1 MVHRDLKR
9 NNILVT
15 DKGEP
20 KLLDF
25 GIAKLLEDNPL
36 SATATR
42 QQRLTPISA
51 SPEQARGE
59 EVTPASD
66 IYALGA
72 LLYEML
78 TGVAPHRFPSRD
90 PDLDEVERIVCEQ
103 EPILP
108 SLVTHDPERSRALR
122 GDLDAIIQRTLRKEP
137 SARYSSV
144 SDLET
149 DIRRYLAGEP
159 VGARAEY
166 AALSSAEIRR
176 PS

>member
-1 MVHRDLKR
+1 LFLKICAAVEVAHRKRVVHRDLKR
-9 NNILVT
+9 NNILVN

-36 SATATR
+36 AATATR

-59 EVTPASD
+59 GVTPASD

-78 TGVAPHRFPSRD
+78 TGVAPHRFPSRH
-90 PDLDEVERIVCEQ
+90 PDLEEVERIVCEQ
-103 EPILP
+103 EPIP
-108 SLVTHDPERSRALR
+108 QPR
-122 GDLDAIIQRTLRKEP
+122 
-137 SARYSSV
+137 V
-144 SDLET
+144 S
-149 DIRRYLAGEP
+149 
-159 VGARAEY
+159 
-166 AALSSAEIRR
+166 
-176 PS
+176 